1 MKLLG
6 RLHQRT
12 SSKND
17 KAFTSPPRDRKAN
30 NGQHEEED
38 PIIIPN
44 NHSNRHRHPSAH
56 LGKHNSNRSSMAFS
70 KYGDDTTL
78 DGNDNNTLYDW
89 SVADNAPSL
98 GSAGELFAAKH
109 NHKYKKTNKRRFL
122 RSGYG
127 SSSDEE
133 DDFDN
138 DDDDDGDD
146 NEMIDTVNYQYA
158 KLSDSPPP
166 KSSSSAGTATATD
179 SNILNESEITL
190 RTGNK
195 KNSNDHTS
203 TKRAHTKEQKDSKF
217 LWNKK
222 KTKMNASENVPVDV
236 DQFIGLV
243 TPHHVANNNDERR
256 FGYGKENV
264 GPQKHHHHHHHHRE
278 SNSNTTISNVKA
290 ASSSSSQ
297 PSKVTGRIKPQ
308 IHCGIDDIQD
318 AKFNALYDSSVVSSG
333 DGTSTRT
340 SLSMKNLTG
349 STSPYSNSKLNS
361 RNNYAHAS
369 FSKLDQKM
377 IPKNVD
383 PNFRI
388 NSLSRDIGGTGT
400 DWLLNDK
407 ASSRKRHQ
415 LEHERLQ
422 NEIQNDKYQMSKVK
436 AKAKKS
442 IKTKMKKKIIS
453 LVGTKQK
460 GSDLKGSQ
468 SERGILPKAK
478 LSRNIS
484 EFSMEPLTGI
494 EGGFVKQDAKT
505 RKEILTEIQHRRNI
519 ERQEV
524 QKSEYEVKRT
534 ISRNMSKFSIEPL
547 TGIEDGFV
555 VQDPNARKET
565 LLEMKHRQNVE
576 RQEAY
581 KNQVARRARSDL
593 EEKRRSQESLPRHEV
608 PTQQLNQNRIMKGM
622 QAAKDDNFE
631 RHRNKEKLQQWV
643 SRFSQLSVD
652 GGIGRKEESTSYLSS
667 CYTIKSNESA
677 SRIDKSGGQK
687 SGFASSV
694 GNKGAFAFETNF
706 PDEDSSAQSPFDAAP
721 PKNES
726 SFTCVICKKGERTHL
741 ASPCMH
747 FSFCGDCVN
756 KLQQNGDMRCVVCDS
771 QVSTFSKVFF

>member
-12 SSKND
+12 
-17 KAFTSPPRDRKAN
+17 PRDRKAN
-30 NGQHEEED
+30 NGLHEEEED
-38 PIIIPN
+38 
-44 NHSNRHRHPSAH
+44 HRHPSAH
-56 LGKHNSNRSSMAFS
+56 LGKHNSNSSSMAFS

-78 DGNDNNTLYDW
+78 GGNDNNTLYEW

-109 NHKYKKTNKRRFL
+109 NHKYKKTSKRRFL

-133 DDFDN
+133 DDFEN
-138 DDDDDGDD
+138 DDDGDD
-146 NEMIDTVNYQYA
+146 NEIIDTVNYQYS

-166 KSSSSAGTATATD
+166 KRSSSPGTATATD

-203 TKRAHTKEQKDSKF
+203 TKRAYTKDQKDSKF

-222 KTKMNASENVPVDV
+222 QTIVNTSENIPVDV

-243 TPHHVANNNDERR
+243 TPHHVANHNDEKK

-264 GPQKHHHHHHHHRE
+264 GPQKHLHHGE
-278 SNSNTTISNVKA
+278 SKSNTTISNLKA
-290 ASSSSSQ
+290 VSSSSQ
-297 PSKVTGRIKPQ
+297 PSKVTRCIKPQ
-308 IHCGIDDIQD
+308 IDCGIDNIQD
-318 AKFNALYDSSVVSSG
+318 SKFNALYDSSVVSSG
-333 DGTSTRT
+333 DGASTRT
-340 SLSMKNLTG
+340 SLSMKNLVG
-349 STSPYSNSKLNS
+349 STSPYKSKLNS
-361 RNNYAHAS
+361 RQNYTHAS

-377 IPKNVD
+377 IQKNVD

-388 NSLSRDIGGTGT
+388 NSLSRDIGGT

-422 NEIQNDKYQMSKVK
+422 NEIQNDKYQMPKVK
-436 AKAKKS
+436 AKAKNS

-460 GSDLKGSQ
+460 GSELKGSQ

-478 LSRNIS
+478 LSRKFS

-494 EGGFVKQDAKT
+494 EGFVKQDAKT
-505 RKEILTEIQHRRNI
+505 RKEILTEIEHRRNI

-534 ISRNMSKFSIEPL
+534 ISRNFSKFSVEPL

-555 VQDPNARKET
+555 IQDPDARKET

-581 KNQVARRARSDL
+581 KSQVARRARSHQ
-593 EEKRRSQESLPRHEV
+593 EEKRRRQENLPRHEV
-608 PTQQLNQNRIMKGM
+608 PTQQLNQNRIKKGI
-622 QAAKDDNFE
+622 QGAKDDNFE
-631 RHRNKEKLQQWV
+631 RHRKKEKLQQWV
-643 SRFSQLSVD
+643 SEFSQLSVD
-652 GGIGRKEESTSYLSS
+652 GGIGGKKESTSYLSS
-667 CYTIKSNESA
+667 SYYAIKSNKSA
-677 SRIDKSGGQK
+677 SRIDKNDCQK
-687 SGFASSV
+687 SGFASTV

-706 PDEDSSAQSPFDAAP
+706 PDEDSSAQSPFAAAP
-721 PKNES
+721 PKNEN
-726 SFTCVICKKGERTHL
+726 SFTCVVCKKGERTHL

-756 KLQQNGDMRCVVCDS
+756 KLQQNGDMRRCVICDS
-771 QVSTFSKVFF
+771 KVSTFSKVFF